1 MQSTYEESPRIMA
14 VPTRFECLQL
24 MRKRLMPQNIQNHSI
39 LVAKLALHL
48 GRLLNRNGTRLDA
61 RVLEA
66 GGLLH
71 DIAKAD
77 SLHTGARHE
86 KLGAKILHDLNYLQ
100 LAYIVQDHV
109 SIDLIRLNG
118 PLTESLII
126 NYADKRVKHDCIV
139 TLEDRF
145 LDLIHRYARS
155 TEQEV
160 HLRRRLD
167 LYRTLERK
175 IFDHLTIEPDATE
188 LMRLSLNFSPY

>member
-1 MQSTYEESPRIMA
+1 MA

-24 MRKRLMPQNIQNHSI
+24 MQKRLMPRNIQNHSI
-39 LVAKLALHL
+39 LVADLALHL
-48 GRLLNRNGTRLDA
+48 GSLLNRNGTRLDA
-61 RVLEA
+61 NLLEA

-86 KLGAKILHDLNYLQ
+86 KLGAKILHDLDYLH
-100 LAYIVQDHV
+100 LAHIVQDHV
-109 SIDLIRLNG
+109 SIDLIRLHG
-118 PLTESLII
+118 PITESLII

-139 TLEDRF
+139 TLEERF
-145 LDLIHRYARS
+145 WDLIHRYARS

-175 IFDHLTIEPDATE
+175 IFDHLTIEPDALE
-188 LMRLSLNFSPY
+188 LMRLSLNSSPY

>member
-1 MQSTYEESPRIMA
+1 MA
-14 VPTRFECLQL
+14 VPTRCQCLQL
-24 MRKRLMPQNIQNHSI
+24 MQKRCMPQHIQNHSI

-48 GRLLNRNGTRLDA
+48 GRLLSSNGTRLDA

-71 DIAKAD
+71 DIAKAE
-77 SLHTGARHE
+77 SLCNGARHE
-86 KLGAKILHDLNYLQ
+86 RLGAKVLHDLDYLQ
-100 LAYIVQDHV
+100 LAHIVHDHV

-145 LDLIHRYARS
+145 LDLIRRYARS

-160 HLRRRLD
+160 HLRRRWD

-175 IFDHLTIEPDATE
+175 IFDRLTIEPDAME
-188 LMRLSLNFSPY
+188 LMQLSLNSSPY